1 MNTPKG
7 VEGSRTV
14 MRIFG
19 KPMITQQEIVRRVKD
34 LGHQISEDYQGRD
47 VVMIGVLKGA
57 FAFFADLVRAVQV
70 PVAVDFLVVSSYQ
83 ASTRSTG
90 RVKVISDLTHD
101 IKGQDVILVEDIVDS
116 GLTLSFIKKKLLVR
130 HPNSLRVCALLDK
143 PQRRTM
149 NVSLEYVG
157 FTVQNKY
164 LVGYGLDYKNRYRNL
179 PYIAVLDQIEDIEDR
194 D

>member
-1 MNTPKG
+1 
-7 VEGSRTV
+7 